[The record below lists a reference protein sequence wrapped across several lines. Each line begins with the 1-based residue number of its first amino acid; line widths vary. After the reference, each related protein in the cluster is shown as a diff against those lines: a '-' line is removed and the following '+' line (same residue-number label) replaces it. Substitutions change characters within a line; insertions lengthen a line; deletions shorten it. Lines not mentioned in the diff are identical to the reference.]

1 MTRKCILPS
10 GFTILM
16 TDTVGFIQDLPT
28 SLIAA
33 FRSTLEEVKEADLI
47 LHVVDSSNPDYFQHE
62 STVNKLLSELE
73 TDQIPQLTV
82 YNKRDAQLIDF
93 VPSTKNE
100 SVQISALNDED
111 CEALKQTIE
120 SKMIEMMDSI
130 SCRSSFNRRK
140 TIISIKK

>member
-10 GFTILM
+10 GFTILI

-62 STVNKLLSELE
+62 KLL
-73 TDQIPQLTV
+73 INYYRRV
-82 YNKRDAQLIDF
+82 G
-93 VPSTKNE
+93 
-100 SVQISALNDED
+100 
-111 CEALKQTIE
+111 
-120 SKMIEMMDSI
+120 
-130 SCRSSFNRRK
+130 NRPNPAINRV
-140 TIISIKK
+140 